1 MRLRR
6 TRAAT
11 ESTVL
16 QHFLD
21 PVRVRQRSDMK
32 KHYLQKVFEPTSVAV
47 IGASDRESSVGG
59 QLLRNIREGG
69 FAGDIYCVNPNQTTV
84 QGLTSYASLSAID
97 RPVDLA
103 VIAIPAGRIPQVM
116 RECGNLGVG
125 AALVLSA
132 GFSEVGEHGADLQG
146 EIVDIARTHDI
157 ALVGPNCLGIVRP
170 RVRLNATFA
179 KSPARRG
186 HVALVAQSG
195 AFCTALLDWADTKGF
210 GFSAVA
216 SLGATADVGFGEVL
230 DYLAVDPETRS
241 ILLYV
246 EGVTNARSFMSGLRA
261 AARLKPVIV
270 VKSGRS
276 ASGTRAAI
284 SHTGAL
290 AGADRVFDAAL
301 RRAGAVR
308 VGSVSELFA
317 AAELLASGARVGG
330 PRLAIITN
338 GGGPGVM
345 AADRAADLDVPL
357 AELSQATIDKLSAAL
372 PAHWSRSDPVDI
384 LGDADPARYRSATQI
399 VLSDPGVDGLL
410 VLLTPQG
417 MTDPTGCA
425 DAVIG
430 AARESNKPVL
440 ACWMGAGL
448 VDEGRQKFAEADIP
462 QFRAPEAGVEAFGY
476 LACYGRNQT
485 ALLQAPGP
493 LSRYE
498 APDVEGARLI
508 IEHALGE
515 RRRTLSSAE
524 AKAVLHAFHIPTSP
538 TINVSSAA
546 EALVAAEG
554 VGLPVAMKI
563 NSPDITHKSD
573 VGGVRLNIREPRSV
587 RTAFREMM
595 DRVRAQR
602 PKARIDGVTIEPM
615 LERPNAREIMV
626 GIATDPTF
634 GPVISFGAGGT
645 TVEIFADSNVAL
657 PPLNEYLS
665 RELIKGTRAA
675 RFLQHFRNLPEVNQE
690 KLIDV
695 LQRVSE
701 IACELREVRELDIN
715 PLLVDE
721 DGVIVVDARIVVAAP
736 VASTAHYGHMAIH
749 PYPTELVTEWQL
761 PDGTDVV
768 MRPIQPE
775 DATIEQAFVQALSA
789 ESKYFRFMQNLE
801 KLTPVMLVRFTQID
815 YDREMA
821 LVGVVDDGTPRAQMI
836 GVARYV
842 SNPDRHSCE
851 FGLTVGDEYQRQGIG
866 RELMRRL
873 MAVARDRGI
882 EVMEGEVLAKNTKML
897 ALCEGLGFRVAR
909 DLEDS
914 DVVQVRRHL

>member
-1 MRLRR
+1 
-6 TRAAT
+6 
-11 ESTVL
+11 
-16 QHFLD
+16 
-21 PVRVRQRSDMK
+21 MK
-32 KHYLQKVFEPTSVAV
+32 KHYLLKVFEPTSVAV

-69 FAGDIYCVNPNQTTV
+69 FAGDIYAVNPKRTTV
-84 QGLTSYASLSAID
+84 QGLKSHASLSAID

-103 VIAIPAGRIPQVM
+103 VIAIPAKNIPDVM
-116 RECGNLGVG
+116 RECGDLGVG
-125 AALVLSA
+125 AAIVLSA
-132 GFSEVGEHGADLQG
+132 GFAEVGKAGTDLQS

-170 RVRLNATFA
+170 RVGLNATFA
-179 KSPARRG
+179 KSPARQG

-246 EGVTNARSFMSGLRA
+246 EGVTDARSFMSGLRA

-276 ASGTRAAI
+276 DSGTRAAV

-308 VGSVSELFA
+308 VTSVSELFA
-317 AAELLASGARVGG
+317 AAQLLASGARVAG
-330 PRLAIITN
+330 PRLAILTN

-357 AELSQATIDKLSAAL
+357 AELSVATVQQLGKVL
-372 PAHWSRSDPVDI
+372 PAHWSHSDPVDI
-384 LGDADPARYRSATQI
+384 LGDADPERYRAATEI
-399 VLSDPGVDGLL
+399 VLADPSVDGLL

-417 MTDPTGCA
+417 MTDPTSCA
-425 DAVIG
+425 DAVID
-430 AARESNKPVL
+430 ASRESTKPVL

-448 VDEGRQKFAEADIP
+448 VNEGRQKFAEADIP

-476 LACYGRNQT
+476 LACYRRNQT

-493 LSRYE
+493 MSRHK

-515 RRRTLSSAE
+515 RRQTLSSAE
-524 AKAVLHAFHIPTSP
+524 AKAVLHAFQIPTSP
-538 TINVSSAA
+538 SINVASAA

-554 VGLPVAMKI
+554 VGLPIAMKI

-595 DRVRAQR
+595 DSVRAQR
-602 PKARIDGVTIEPM
+602 PDARIDGVTIEPM
-615 LERPNAREIMV
+615 VDRPNAREVMI
-626 GIATDPTF
+626 GIATDPIF

-645 TVEIFADSNVAL
+645 AVEIFADSNVAL

-665 RELIKGTRAA
+665 RELIKGTRTA
-675 RFLQHFRNLPEVNQE
+675 RFLKHFRNLPEADEE

-721 DGVIVVDARIVVAAP
+721 DGVIAVDARIVVAAS

-749 PYPTELVTEWQL
+749 PYPAELVTRWQL
-761 PDGTDVV
+761 ADGNDVV
-768 MRPIQPE
+768 IRPIQPE
-775 DATIEQAFVQALSA
+775 DATMEQAFVQSLSA
-789 ESKYFRFMQNLE
+789 ESKYFRFMQNLD
-801 KLTPVMLVRFTQID
+801 KLTPEMLARFTQID

-821 LVGVVDDGTPRAQMI
+821 LVGVLDDGSSRAQMI

-882 EVMEGEVLAKNTKML
+882 DVMEGEVLSQNTKML
-897 ALCEGLGFRVAR
+897 TLCERLGFRVAR
-909 DLEDS
+909 DPEDP
-914 DVVQVRRHL
+914 DLVQVRRHL

>member
-1 MRLRR
+1 MG
-6 TRAAT
+6 
-11 ESTVL
+11 VL
-16 QHFLD
+16 GIVFGFSRH
-21 PVRVRQRSDMK
+21 SKMK
-32 KHYLQKVFEPTSVAV
+32 KHYLAKAFEPASVAV
-47 IGASDRESSVGG
+47 VGASDRESSVGG
-59 QLLRNIREGG
+59 QILRNIRQGG
-69 FAGDIYCVNPNQTTV
+69 FAGDIFAVNPKHETI
-84 QGLTSYASLSAID
+84 QGLKSYPSMSAID
-97 RPVDLA
+97 HPVDLA
-103 VIAIPAGRIPQVM
+103 VVAIPAERIPGVM
-116 RECGNLGVG
+116 RECGELGVG
-125 AALVLSA
+125 AAIVLSA
-132 GFSEVGEHGADLQG
+132 GFSEIGKSGAALQS
-146 EIVDIARTHDI
+146 EIVDIARTHGI
-157 ALVGPNCLGIVRP
+157 VLVGPNCLGIMRP
-170 RVRLNATFA
+170 RVGLDATFA
-179 KSPARRG
+179 KSPARSG

-195 AFCTALLDWADTKGF
+195 ALCTALLDWAHTKEI
-210 GFSAVA
+210 GFSLVA

-230 DYLAVDPETRS
+230 DYLAVDPQTSS

-246 EGVTNARSFMSGLRA
+246 EGITNARSFISGLRV
-261 AARLKPVIV
+261 AARIKPVIV

-276 ASGTRAAI
+276 ASGTRAAV
-284 SHTGAL
+284 SHTGSL
-290 AGADRVFDAAL
+290 VGADNAFDAAL

-357 AELSQATIDKLSAAL
+357 AKLDAVTVEALSKVL
-372 PAHWSRSDPVDI
+372 PAHWSHSDPVDI
-384 LGDADPARYRSATQI
+384 LGDADPVRYGAATEI
-399 VLSDPGVDGLL
+399 VLADSGADGLL

-425 DAVIG
+425 DAVIQ
-430 AARESNKPVL
+430 AARKSSKPVL

-448 VDEGRQKFAEADIP
+448 VAEGRQKFADANIP
-462 QFRAPEAGVEAFGY
+462 HFRAPEAGVEAFAY
-476 LACYGRNQT
+476 LTSYQRNQL
-485 ALLQAPGP
+485 ALLQTPGP
-493 LSRYE
+493 IARHKE
-498 APDVEGARLI
+498 PDVEGARLI

-515 RRRTLSSAE
+515 RRHTLSSAE
-524 AKAVLHAFHIPTSP
+524 AKAVLHAFQIPTSP
-538 TINVSSAA
+538 SVNAGSAA

-595 DRVRAQR
+595 DGVRAQC
-602 PKARIDGVTIEPM
+602 PNARIDGVTIEPM
-615 LERPNAREIMV
+615 VRRPHAREIMI
-626 GIATDPTF
+626 GIATDPVF

-645 TVEIFADSNVAL
+645 AVEIFADSNVAL

-665 RELIKGTRAA
+665 KELIKGTRAG
-675 RFLQHFRNLPEVNQE
+675 RLLRHFRNLPEADEE
-690 KLIDV
+690 KLIEV

-721 DGVIVVDARIVVAAP
+721 DGVIAVDARIVVANPAT
-736 VASTAHYGHMAIH
+736 STAHYGHMAIH
-749 PYPTELVTEWQL
+749 PYPAELVSLWQL
-761 PDGTDVV
+761 HDGTDVV
-768 MRPIQPE
+768 VRPIQPE
-775 DATIEQAFVQALSA
+775 DAHMEQAFVQSLSP
-789 ESKYFRFMQNLE
+789 ETKYFRFMQNFD
-801 KLTPVMLVRFTQID
+801 KLTPEMLARFTQID

-821 LVGVVDDGTPRAQMI
+821 LVGVIGDGSPNAKMI

-842 SNPDRHSCE
+842 SNPDRHSCD

-873 MAVARDRGI
+873 ISVGRDRGI
-882 EVMEGEVLAKNTKML
+882 EVMEGDVLAKNTKML
-897 ALCEGLGFRVAR
+897 ALCEGMGFRIAR
-909 DLEDS
+909 DED
-914 DVVQVRRHL
+914 DDELVQVRLHL

>member
-1 MRLRR
+1 
-6 TRAAT
+6 
-11 ESTVL
+11 
-16 QHFLD
+16 
-21 PVRVRQRSDMK
+21 MK
-32 KHYLQKVFEPTSVAV
+32 KHYLYKAFEPASVAV

-69 FAGDIYCVNPNQTTV
+69 FAGDIYAVNPKRETV
-84 QGLTSYASLSAID
+84 QGLQSYPSVSAID
-97 RPVDLA
+97 HPVDLA
-103 VIAIPAGRIPQVM
+103 VIAIPAERIPGVM

-125 AALVLSA
+125 AAIVLSA
-132 GFSEVGEHGADLQG
+132 GFSEVGNAGAALQS
-146 EIVDIARTHDI
+146 EIVDVARTHGI
-157 ALVGPNCLGIVRP
+157 VLVGPNCLGIMRP
-170 RVRLNATFA
+170 RVGLNATFA
-179 KSPARRG
+179 KSPVRSG

-230 DYLAVDPETRS
+230 DYLAVDPETHS

-246 EGVTNARSFMSGLRA
+246 EGITNARSFISGLRG

-276 ASGTRAAI
+276 DSGTRAAV

-290 AGADRVFDAAL
+290 VGADHVFDAAL

-308 VGSVSELFA
+308 VSSVSELFA

-330 PRLAIITN
+330 SRLAIITN

-357 AELSQATIDKLSAAL
+357 AKLSEATVEALGEVL
-372 PAHWSRSDPVDI
+372 PAHWSHSDPVDI
-384 LGDADPARYRSATQI
+384 LGDADPARYGAAAEI
-399 VLSDPGVDGLL
+399 VLADPGVDGVL

-425 DAVIG
+425 DAVIQ
-430 AARESNKPVL
+430 AARQSRKPVL

-448 VDEGRQKFAEADIP
+448 VAKGRQKFAEANIP
-462 QFRAPEAGVEAFGY
+462 HFRAPEAGVEAFGY
-476 LACYGRNQT
+476 LTSYRRNQT
-485 ALLQAPGP
+485 ALLQTPGP
-493 LSRYE
+493 LARHKE
-498 APDVEGARLI
+498 PDVEGARLI
-508 IEHALGE
+508 IEHAIGE
-515 RRRTLSSAE
+515 RRQTLSSAE
-524 AKAVLHAFHIPTSP
+524 AKAVLHAFQIPTSP
-538 TINVSSAA
+538 SIIAGSAA

-554 VGLPVAMKI
+554 LGLPVAMKI

-573 VGGVRLNIREPRSV
+573 FGGVRLNIREPRSV

-595 DRVRAQR
+595 DSVRAAC
-602 PKARIDGVTIEPM
+602 PDARIDGVTIEPM

-626 GIATDPTF
+626 GIATDPVF

-645 TVEIFADSNVAL
+645 AVEIFADSKVAL

-665 RELIKGTRAA
+665 GELVKGTRAG
-675 RFLQHFRNLPEVNQE
+675 RLLRHFRHLPEADQE
-690 KLIDV
+690 KLIEV

-721 DGVIVVDARIVVAAP
+721 NGVIAVDARIIVGPSAT
-736 VASTAHYGHMAIH
+736 STAHYGHMAIH
-749 PYPTELVTEWQL
+749 PYPTELVSQWQL

-768 MRPIQPE
+768 VRPIQPE
-775 DATIEQAFVQALSA
+775 DAAMEQAFVQSLSA
-789 ESKYFRFMQNLE
+789 ETKYNRFMQNFD
-801 KLTPVMLVRFTQID
+801 KLTPEMLARFTQID

-821 LVGVVDDGTPRAQMI
+821 FVGVIDDGSPDAKMI

-842 SNPDRHSCE
+842 SNPDRHSCD
-851 FGLTVGDEYQRQGIG
+851 FGLTVGDTYQRKGIG

-873 MAVARDRGI
+873 IAVGRDRGI
-882 EVMEGEVLAKNTKML
+882 DVMEGDVLASNSKML
-897 ALCEGLGFRVAR
+897 ALCESMGFRIAR
-909 DLEDS
+909 DGEDPE
-914 DVVQVRRHL
+914 VVQARRHL